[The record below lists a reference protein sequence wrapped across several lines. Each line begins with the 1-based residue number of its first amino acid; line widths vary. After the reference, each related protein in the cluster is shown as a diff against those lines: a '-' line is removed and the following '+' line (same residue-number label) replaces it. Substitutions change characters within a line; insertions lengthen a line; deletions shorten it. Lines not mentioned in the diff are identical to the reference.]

1 MKYKDSKQVLLE
13 DQDYLDGDTTD
24 IVMCSIDD
32 GTPERIDGGN
42 QTHGH

>member
-1 MKYKDSKQVLLE
+1 MKYKDSKQVLLQ
-13 DQDYLDGDTTD
+13 DQVYLDGSIIS

>member
-1 MKYKDSKQVLLE
+1 MKYKDSKQVLLR
-13 DQDYLDGDTTD
+13 DQVYLYGGITS
-24 IVMCSIDD
+24 IVMCLMDD